1 MSEKTENPRTGDF
14 LLSEA
19 NGTLSRENG
28 ILASGNNLL
37 AGAIVAALLTATA
50 AKASGNGNGTI
61 SAVTLGNAAEI
72 GTYVLTVKTAAS
84 DGGTLSVQTP
94 SGEYLPDLTVGT
106 AYASSH
112 INLTVAD
119 GSTDWAAGAVITV
132 EVEAG
137 KYTELAPSGTDG
149 SQIAAG
155 VLWGN
160 TNAADAD
167 TACVVIRRQAEAK
180 ADGLVW
186 PDAITDSQKATA
198 VGQLNALGIVL
209 R

>member
-1 MSEKTENPRTGDF
+1 MTSKTENPRAGDF

-19 NGTLSRENG
+19 NGTFSRENG

-37 AGAIVAALLTATA
+37 AGAVVAALLTASG
-50 AKASGNGNGTI
+50 AKASGSGDGTVG
-61 SAVTLGNAAEI
+61 AVTLGNAAEV
-72 GTYVLTVKTAAS
+72 GTYVLTCKAAATNA
-84 DGGTLSVQTP
+84 GTFSVQTP
-94 SGEYLPDLTVGT
+94 SGEYLPDLTVAT

-112 INLTVAD
+112 INLTIAD
-119 GSTDWAAGAVITV
+119 GSTDWAAGDVVKV

-137 KYTELAPSGTDG
+137 KYTELDPSGTDG

-155 VLWGN
+155 VLWNN
-160 TNAADAD
+160 TDASDAD

-186 PDAITDSQKATA
+186 PSGATDPQKSTAIA
-198 VGQLNALGIVL
+198 QLAELGIVL